1 MRGIIAHCAPWICA
15 PLFEQRLVV
24 FLLRDLAALVPLI
37 QAFLPIDVRSG
48 IVLATRERE
57 QEENDRG
64 GTAGTHG
71 FETLID
77 GAPVWRISAPRA
89 AHLAGA
95 SDAGAAGHVSRY
107 ARFNL
112 MHKIFI
118 LNALSMAVRQGFEPW
133 VPFKGYNALAKRR
146 FRPLSHLTMRFIF
159 LQRARNLIADSRSGK
174 RFSPACCAGEAKKG
188 SRRASKIGECWIPQ
202 HARVVFLA
210 VRRGWQANLKIQR
223 GSRVRWREEPRLAA
237 HRERQ
242 CRSWRAA

>member
-1 MRGIIAHCAPWICA
+1 MCTASRPPTAILLHTQAPSTGRPAERMRGIIAHCAPWICA

-24 FLLRDLAALVPLI
+24 FLLRDLAALVPL
-37 QAFLPIDVRSG
+37 VN
-48 IVLATRERE
+48 T
-57 QEENDRG
+57 
-64 GTAGTHG
+64 
-71 FETLID
+71 
-77 GAPVWRISAPRA
+77 
-89 AHLAGA
+89 
-95 SDAGAAGHVSRY
+95 
-107 ARFNL
+107 
-112 MHKIFI
+112 
-118 LNALSMAVRQGFEPW
+118 LSMAVRQGFEPW

-146 FRPLSHLTMRFIF
+146 FRPLSHLTMLFIF